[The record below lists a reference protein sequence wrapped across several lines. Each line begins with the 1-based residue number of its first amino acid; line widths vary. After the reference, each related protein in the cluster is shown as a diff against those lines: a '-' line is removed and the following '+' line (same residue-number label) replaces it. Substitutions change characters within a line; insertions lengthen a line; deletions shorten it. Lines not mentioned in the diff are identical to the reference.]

1 MSQTAEFIF
10 FKAKPTVK
18 LEIPNEE
25 GNELL
30 KLFNATK
37 QQSGYHS
44 SAWGRTVEDE
54 SVVAWVIVWTDARG
68 ASHSAQLTPFLEPN
82 TTPTTLYTTLVPPIT
97 DTETLTTNPVT
108 ELVALS
114 FPTSLSPDEHSALYQ
129 NLIDF
134 RSALTE
140 KLEEGKRPVSWSMG
154 HVDRPGGLEHTASP
168 SGKAFVQFLA
178 VGWESVEKHMAVR
191 ETKEFAQ
198 TIQPIRQ
205 KALSPI
211 EGLKMKHV
219 SFKKI

>member
-1 MSQTAEFIF
+1 M
-10 FKAKPTVK
+10 
-18 LEIPNEE
+18 
-25 GNELL
+25 
-30 KLFNATK
+30 
-37 QQSGYHS
+37 
-44 SAWGRTVEDE
+44 
-54 SVVAWVIVWTDARG
+54 
-68 ASHSAQLTPFLEPN
+68 
-82 TTPTTLYTTLVPPIT
+82 
-97 DTETLTTNPVT
+97 
-108 ELVALS
+108 ALS